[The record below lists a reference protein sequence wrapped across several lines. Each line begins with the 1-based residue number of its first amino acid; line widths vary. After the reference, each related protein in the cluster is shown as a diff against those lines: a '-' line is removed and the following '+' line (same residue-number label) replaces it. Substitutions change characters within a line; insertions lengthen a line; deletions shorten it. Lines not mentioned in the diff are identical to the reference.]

1 MMPPTDRTEARC
13 GLDLIARDA
22 RDDEELAGDLA
33 IAERALDK
41 YGKKG
46 TEGTVSY
53 DEYRNNRLM
62 RSGAWDQITQLTG
75 EINSK
80 LDRIIDD
87 LGLLI
92 AGQARDVT
100 RYEAPLVA
108 ADLGLRYTRSFST
121 TDLVRIT
128 GAADTSDFPADVVCS
143 FCRALVVEATGQDG
157 SPCYV
162 VVEASYI
169 INGRDTERALRSARF
184 FAEFTARR
192 CYAAVAGYRLDDR
205 ILQHVDSGE
214 VFWYQLEPES

>member
-1 MMPPTDRTEARC
+1 MMYAIDAVERTDEFNKSMDRLVERM
-13 GLDLIARDA
+13 
-22 RDDEELAGDLA
+22 DETRQEVA
-33 IAERALDK
+33 
-41 YGKKG
+41 
-46 TEGTVSY
+46 TT
-53 DEYRNNRLM
+53 NRL
-62 RSGAWDQITQLTG
+62 
-75 EINSK
+75 
-80 LDRIIDD
+80 LDRVIDD
-87 LGLLI
+87 LGVLI

-100 RYEAPLVA
+100 CYEAPLVA
-108 ADLGLRYTRSFST
+108 AALGLRYTRSFST

-128 GAADTSDFPADVVCS
+128 GSADTSDFPANVVRS

-184 FAEFTARR
+184 FAEFTGRR

-205 ILQHVDSGE
+205 VPQHVDSGE